1 MEGRRR
7 RRRGG
12 RNGEVRREPDRPSS
26 SLKVQ
31 VLREGREGMGPTEN
45 ALRESLIDELRDL
58 RSPKEIE
65 ADQDRRRPKS

>member
-1 MEGRRR
+1 MEGRR

-45 ALRESLIDELRDL
+45 ALRESLIDGGEK
-58 RSPKEIE
+58 PKTVVEIQAASKDFE
-65 ADQDRRRPKS
+65 G